1 MRKRNWTAARQP
13 GSRECGKVW
22 HGRDE
27 GKESPHIREKRM
39 WLGGICLGLSVAVA
53 ACGTDGRN
61 AGAPE
66 TTDIQ
71 SVQEGQDTEAAQDR
85 QDART
90 AQGVQETEGTENVQ
104 NTSATQDLQETA
116 GTQNEEALREQVLSE
131 MTDEQKNWMGGLSK
145 EQRLADFASLCE
157 GLRENY
163 PYVKLAKRQ
172 VGADLDALE
181 TEYRAKVEQCENDD
195 AFFYVLKD
203 FVGTFSYTGHL
214 ALWGRRYESELA
226 DEREYV
232 ENSGREERER
242 KEPYLKTL
250 DNPVSHRTYA
260 SMTKYYQEID
270 CRMEEKRAEEN
281 GGDRGESVEAA
292 GETAAVE
299 EAMPANVETKILEPG
314 KTAYVFIDA
323 FDYEQME
330 TDREILLP
338 FYEKV
343 QSYDNLIIDI
353 TNNPGGS
360 MSYFNKLIAAP
371 LAEETLTVPGYQLFK
386 DGENNRT
393 FLRVEEKSASGLYQP
408 ISELPAMP
416 GLNREDAADCDW
428 FLREDY
434 TIEPTGDGFGGK
446 IWLLVSENNYSSSE
460 YAAMFSKASGFATL
474 VGRRTSGDGIGT
486 DPAYLILPNSGLVAQ
501 YSPMYGVTADG
512 SGSEE
517 HGTEPDFVSPEGE
530 SALETCLGLIK

>member
-1 MRKRNWTAARQP
+1 MRKRTWAAARQP
-13 GSRECGKVW
+13 GSRVRGNVW
-22 HGRDE
+22 HGGDE
-27 GKESPHIREKRM
+27 GKGSPRIRGKRM
-39 WLGGICLGLSVAVA
+39 WLGGICLGVSVAVA

-61 AGAPE
+61 AGARE
-66 TTDIQ
+66 TSDIQ
-71 SVQEGQDTEAAQDR
+71 SVQEGQDTEVAQDR
-85 QDART
+85 QDAQT

-104 NTSATQDLQETA
+104 NTSATQDLQETT

-145 EQRLADFASLCE
+145 EQRLADFESLCE

-163 PYVKLAKRQ
+163 PYVKLAARQ
-172 VGADLDALE
+172 VGADLDTLE
-181 TEYRAKVEQCENDD
+181 TEYRSKVEQCENDD
-195 AFFYVLKD
+195 AFYYVLND

-226 DEREYV
+226 DLREYV
-232 ENSGREERER
+232 EKSGGEERER
-242 KEPYLKTL
+242 MEPYLETL

-270 CRMEEKRAEEN
+270 YRMEEKRAEEN
-281 GGDRGESVEAA
+281 GGARGESAEAA
-292 GETAAVE
+292 GETAVVE
-299 EAMPANVETKILEPG
+299 EVMPANVETKILEPG
-314 KTAYVFIDA
+314 KTAYAFIDT

-338 FYEKV
+338 FYEEVKD
-343 QSYDNLIIDI
+343 YENLIIDI
-353 TNNPGGS
+353 TNNLGGS
-360 MSYFNKLIAAP
+360 MRYFNELVAAP
-371 LAEETLTVPGYQLFK
+371 LTKETLTVPGYQLFK
-386 DGENNRT
+386 GGENNET
-393 FLRVEEKSASGLYQP
+393 FLRIKKGVASGLYQP
-408 ISELPAMP
+408 VSELPPMP
-416 GLNREDAADCDW
+416 ELNPEDAADCDW

-434 TIEPTGDGFGGK
+434 TVEPTGAGFDGK

-486 DPAYLILPNSGLVAQ
+486 NPAYLILENSGLVVQ

>member
-1 MRKRNWTAARQP
+1 MRKRTWAAARQP
-13 GSRECGKVW
+13 GSRVRGKVW
-22 HGRDE
+22 HGGDE
-27 GKESPHIREKRM
+27 GKELLRIREKRM

-53 ACGTDGRN
+53 ACGTDGQI
-61 AGAPE
+61 AGARKVP
-66 TTDIQ
+66 DAQ
-71 SVQEGQDTEAAQDR
+71 SMQEEQTVQEG
-85 QDART
+85 
-90 AQGVQETEGTENVQ
+90 
-104 NTSATQDLQETA
+104 QETA

-145 EQRLADFASLCE
+145 EQRIADFESLCK

-163 PYVKLAKRQ
+163 PYVKLAARQ
-172 VGADLDALE
+172 VGADLDAME
-181 TEYRAKVEQCENDD
+181 TEYRSKVEQCENDD
-195 AFFYVLKD
+195 AFYYVLRD

-226 DEREYV
+226 DQREYV
-232 ENSGREERER
+232 EKSEGEERER
-242 KEPYLKTL
+242 MEPYLRTL

-270 CRMEEKRAEEN
+270 CGMEEKRAEEN
-281 GGDRGESVEAA
+281 GGAREESAEAA

-299 EAMPANVETKILEPG
+299 EAMPANVETKILEPR
-314 KTAYVFIDA
+314 KTAYVFIDT

-338 FYEKV
+338 FYEEVKD
-343 QSYDNLIIDI
+343 YENLIIDI
-353 TNNPGGS
+353 TNNLGGS
-360 MSYFNKLIAAP
+360 MWYFDELVAAP
-371 LAEETLTVPGYQLFK
+371 LTKETLTVPGYQLFK
-386 DGENNRT
+386 GGENNET
-393 FLRVEEKSASGLYQP
+393 FLQIKKGIASGLYQSV
-408 ISELPAMP
+408 SELPAMP
-416 GLNREDAADCDW
+416 KLNPEDAADCDW

-434 TIEPTGDGFGGK
+434 TVKPSGAGFDGK

-486 DPAYLILPNSGLVAQ
+486 NPAYLILPNSGLVVQ

-517 HGTEPDFVSPEGE
+517 HGTEPDFVCPEGE
-530 SALETCLGLIK
+530 SALETCLRQIDKAGK